1 MTSVLSFL
9 VALLVFFLTLGLVAV
24 FVYALI
30 EIMSKLHVP
39 IDDEEDIKKP

>member
-1 MTSVLSFL
+1 MTTLLSFL
-9 VALLVFFLTLGLVAV
+9 VALLVFVLALGLVAV